1 MRTVK
6 SFEVFGVGCPAII
19 WYPEGLGMGIECIP
33 FYGSYPDFGTALEQE
48 NLRRDGLLG
57 IFEDSLEFDEIW
69 VNPEYLEEGGD
80 LESLLKKADK
90 LADINSRFAYRFLC
104 EE

>member
-6 SFEVFGVGCPAII
+6 SFEVFGVACPAII
-19 WYPEGLGMGIECIP
+19 WYPAGLAIECIP

-57 IFEDSLEFDEIW
+57 IFEDCLEFNEIW

-80 LESLLKKADK
+80 LESLLRTAESHTNC
-90 LADINSRFAYRFLC
+90 NSRFSYRFLC

>member
-6 SFEVFGVGCPAII
+6 SFEVFGVACPAII
-19 WYPEGLGMGIECIP
+19 WYPAGLDRAIECIP
-33 FYGSYPDFGTALEQE
+33 FYGDYPNFSTALEQE

-57 IFEDSLEFDEIW
+57 IFEDCLEFNEIW
-69 VNPEYLEEGGD
+69 VNPEYIAEGGD
-80 LESLLKKADK
+80 IESLLRA
-90 LADINSRFAYRFLC
+90 AESQANCNSRFSYRFLC

>member
-6 SFEVFGVGCPAII
+6 SFEVFGVACPAII
-19 WYPEGLGMGIECIP
+19 WYPAGDRAIECIP
-33 FYGSYPDFGTALEQE
+33 FYGSNRDFGTTLEQE

-57 IFEDSLEFDEIW
+57 IFEDSLEFDEMW

-80 LESLLKKADK
+80 LESLLKKAEQH
-90 LADINSRFAYRFLC
+90 ANINARFSYRFLC

>member
-6 SFEVFGVGCPAII
+6 SFEVFGVGCPAVI
-19 WYPEGLGMGIECIP
+19 WYPAGLDRAIECIP

-48 NLRRDGLLG
+48 NLRRNGLLG
-57 IFEDSLEFDEIW
+57 IFEDSLEFDEMW
-69 VNPEYLEEGGD
+69 VNPEYLSEGGD

-90 LADINSRFAYRFLC
+90 LADINTRFSYRFLC

>member
-6 SFEVFGVGCPAII
+6 SFEVFGVGCPAVI
-19 WYPEGLGMGIECIP
+19 WYPAGLDRRIECIP
-33 FYGSYPDFGTALEQE
+33 FYGSNPDFGTALEQE

-57 IFEDSLEFDEIW
+57 IFEDCLAFNEIW
-69 VNPEYLEEGGD
+69 VNPEYLEGGGD
-80 LESLLKKADK
+80 LESLLRA
-90 LADINSRFAYRFLC
+90 AESHTNCNSRFSYRFLC

>member
-6 SFEVFGVGCPAII
+6 SFEVFGVACPAVI
-19 WYPEGLGMGIECIP
+19 WYPAGFGAIECIP

-48 NLRRDGLLG
+48 NLRREGLLG

-69 VNPEYLEEGGD
+69 VNPEYLEEGD
-80 LESLLKKADK
+80 LESLIKQADK
-90 LADINSRFAYRFLC
+90 FANMNSGFAYRFLC
-104 EE
+104 AE

>member
-6 SFEVFGVGCPAII
+6 SFAVFGVGCPAVI
-19 WYPEGLGMGIECIP
+19 WYPAGLDRTIECIP
-33 FYGSYPDFGTALEQE
+33 FYGNYPDFGTALEQE

-69 VNPEYLEEGGD
+69 VNPEYIEMGGD

>member
-6 SFEVFGVGCPAII
+6 SFEVFGVGCPAVI
-19 WYPEGLGMGIECIP
+19 WYPAGLDRRIECIP
-33 FYGSYPDFGTALEQE
+33 FYGSYPDFGTAMEQE
-48 NLRRDGLLG
+48 NLRREGLLG
-57 IFEDSLEFDEIW
+57 IFEDCLEFNEIW

-90 LADINSRFAYRFLC
+90 LTDINTRFSYRLLC

>member
-6 SFEVFGVGCPAII
+6 SFEVFGVGCPAVI
-19 WYPEGLGMGIECIP
+19 WYPAGLDGAIECIP
-33 FYGSYPDFGTALEQE
+33 FYGSYPDFGTAMEQE

-57 IFEDSLEFDEIW
+57 IFEDCLEFDEIW

-90 LADINSRFAYRFLC
+90 LADINTRFSYRFLC

>member
-6 SFEVFGVGCPAII
+6 SFEVFGVGCPAVI
-19 WYPEGLGMGIECIP
+19 WYPAGLGLTMECIP
-33 FYGSYPDFGTALEQE
+33 FYGNYPDFGTALEQE
-48 NLRRDGLLG
+48 NLRREGLLG